1 MVNSQLV
8 NLSTG
13 LFRLLKTAAMLVDG
27 KLQPGFR
34 FGWGIAGRFRR
45 HHGFGH
51 GWEGGSLELLECR
64 GGLSVRAGQLL
75 HLAHRLAMLVGQLLL
90 CRVRLLV
97 RRSRTV
103 GLVRRRQRTAP
114 LQATRVQHLEPLD
127 HPTRLG

>member
-1 MVNSQLV
+1 MPHILV
-8 NLSTG
+8 G
-13 LFRLLKTAAMLVDG
+13 LFHSFYTRAMLLDRN
-27 KLQPGFR
+27 LLLHFL
-34 FGWGIAGRFRR
+34 FGWSVVARFRR

-51 GWEGGSLELLECR
+51 GWEGGSLELLEGR

-97 RRSRTV
+97 RRPRTV